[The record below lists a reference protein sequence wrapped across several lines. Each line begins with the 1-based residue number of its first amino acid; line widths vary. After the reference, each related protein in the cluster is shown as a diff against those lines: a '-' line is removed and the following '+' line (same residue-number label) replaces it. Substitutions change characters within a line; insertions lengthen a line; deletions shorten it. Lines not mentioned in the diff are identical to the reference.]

1 MNCAYLVICSLNDL
15 RDLWILHMCDY
26 MDCIYLVI
34 DSLNDLWDLRILH
47 RSIQY
52 SVVHYGTVFFLWP
65 KIVWYRLDILS
76 GTKAFFW
83 YRVNDPVRKI
93 EIFCLSCLVPV
104 GEPIL
109 ILFFNRY

>member
-52 SVVHYGTVFFLWP
+52 SVVHYGTVFFVAKNSLVSVRY
-65 KIVWYRLDILS
+65 IIWYQSILLVS
-76 GTKAFFW
+76 GK
-83 YRVNDPVRKI
+83 
-93 EIFCLSCLVPV
+93 
-104 GEPIL
+104 
-109 ILFFNRY
+109 